1 MTPGFVIDFF
11 TEAITVASM
20 LSLPAL
26 MLGLVVG
33 LMVSIFQAVTQIQE
47 QTLALIPKII
57 AMVGAL
63 LVFGGWMLTH
73 LVNYVQRVFDQLPNV
88 AG

>member
-1 MTPGFVIDFF
+1 MNM
-11 TEAITVASM
+11 EMAIHMGQNTLYTVLILTAPVLLTALLVGSIV
-20 LSLPAL
+20 SL
-26 MLGLVVG
+26 
-33 LMVSIFQAVTQIQE
+33 FQAVTQIQE

-63 LVFGGWMLTH
+63 LVFGSWMLTH

>member
-1 MTPGFVIDFF
+1 MAG
-11 TEAITVASM
+11 M

-33 LMVSIFQAVTQIQE
+33 LLVSIFQAVTQIQE

-57 AMVGAL
+57 AIVLAL
-63 LVFGGWMLTH
+63 MVFGGWMLSQMVSYT
-73 LVNYVQRVFDQLPNV
+73 QRVFAQMVVVGL
-88 AG
+88 GG